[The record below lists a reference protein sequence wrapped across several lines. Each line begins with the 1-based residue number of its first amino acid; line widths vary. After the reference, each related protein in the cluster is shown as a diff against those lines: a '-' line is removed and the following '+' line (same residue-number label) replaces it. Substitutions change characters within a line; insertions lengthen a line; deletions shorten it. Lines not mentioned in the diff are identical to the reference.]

1 MALPRLHER
10 TIKMAMAKPSLQNSH
25 LSFEASDIAS
35 HHRTCS
41 GPELQVSVLI
51 PAFSCTS
58 AAPFTAHKEGLPDG
72 ADKASLQGI
81 QAGVICC
88 HLRLQLTIE
97 KAGKPLRTRTPSM
110 HHLKLKSTYDN
121 EVNKQTIKILQG
133 STTAGVEHDWQLV
146 QAEPKHST
154 VRLWIAAAVL
164 VAVVVTCASV
174 YLLFFRKHLMPYVQC
189 KSKPCLDHAERL
201 LASIDTSVN
210 PCHDFYAFTCGRW
223 QSSSPH
229 KSVQDV
235 MNEKATQEEIEEVS
249 TDLWNVGKPSRLYQ
263 KCLNPE
269 PSDIAANI
277 VALEEIMANLFLT
290 WPMENPQPTDSH
302 PLDVMVELAFK
313 WDINFIFSMEA
324 ARTSAIGGILVFRR
338 VYSSAAWVD
347 RFEKSMSAEQYKDIV
362 KAHLNYLSANMT
374 NANCTLLQ
382 LLENSFIEARL
393 HKAHTG
399 PKWFIMDK
407 IDLETQSFKPGIWL
421 QYLEL
426 HSEDMGYKWSSHD
439 SVLLE
444 DADILSDVEKLFKKH
459 THVELLTGIAW
470 MFIQSHL
477 WAVVGKPKLMFESDV
492 EKKCKYACL
501 EYVNL
506 RLGISLSAE
515 HLNQRYPTKEARH
528 EISSFLLS
536 VKSEFITLMKNSSWI
551 DVLSKHTAEQK
562 ITSMNLN
569 LLPAEQFFDPAKR
582 LLLYQHFPLMND
594 SGFFGSWLQA
604 SRIYQKLHSHEH
616 FRDVYKK
623 RRTFLYEPYSYSY
636 LLNDISAGTVALEP
650 PMFYKGGPYMIN
662 YAGAAT
668 RVAREIAK
676 SFDPQGVHVDNH
688 GDTVTWWGM
697 QHSAEYRSRATCD
710 LGEGAPA
717 TMGVFPVIPAIEASY
732 AAYKRVLSKLW
743 DLEGKRT
750 DLRISGLERYDD
762 DMLFFLTYCYALC
775 SKKGDTM
782 GKAECNVPLK
792 HFDQFGE
799 AFRCSQGSPMRAAE
813 KCTFFSS

>member
-1 MALPRLHER
+1 ME
-10 TIKMAMAKPSLQNSH
+10 
-25 LSFEASDIAS
+25 
-35 HHRTCS
+35 
-41 GPELQVSVLI
+41 
-51 PAFSCTS
+51 
-58 AAPFTAHKEGLPDG
+58 
-72 ADKASLQGI
+72 KAS
-81 QAGVICC
+81 
-88 HLRLQLTIE
+88 
-97 KAGKPLRTRTPSM
+97 KALHSRKLSVRPLKPKSTFESEVNRQSMKM
-110 HHLKLKSTYDN
+110 HH
-121 EVNKQTIKILQG
+121 G
-133 STTAGVEHDWQLV
+133 STTTGVDHDWQLV
-146 QAEPKHST
+146 QVEPKRST
-154 VRLWIAAAVL
+154 VRLLIAAAVL
-164 VAVVVTCASV
+164 VAVVVTCVCV
-174 YLLFFRKHLMPYVQC
+174 YLLVFRKPQIPRVQC

-201 LASIDTSVN
+201 LASIDTSVD
-210 PCHDFYAFTCGRW
+210 PCHDFYAFTCGLW
-223 QSSSPH
+223 QSSSPQ

-235 MNEKATQEEIEEVS
+235 MNEKATQDELKEIS
-249 TDLWNVGKPSRLYQ
+249 TDLWNVGRPSRLYN

-290 WPMENPQPTDSH
+290 WPMENPQPTDAH

-324 ARTSAIGGILVFRR
+324 ARTSAIGNILVFRR
-338 VYSSAAWVD
+338 IYSSAAWVD
-347 RFEKSMSAEQYKDIV
+347 RFEKSMSAEQYEDIV
-362 KAHLNYLSANMT
+362 KAHLNYLGANMT

-393 HKAHTG
+393 HKAHTVS
-399 PKWFIMDK
+399 KWFIMDK

-421 QYLEL
+421 QYLQL
-426 HSEDMGYKWSSHD
+426 HSEDMGFKWSAPD

-477 WAVVGKPKLMFESDV
+477 WAVVGKPQLMFESDV
-492 EKKCKYACL
+492 EKKCQYACL

-506 RLGISLSAE
+506 RLGILLSAE
-515 HLNQRYPTKEARH
+515 HLNQRYPTKEARLA
-528 EISSFLLS
+528 ISSFLLGI
-536 VKSEFITLMKNSSWI
+536 KSEFITLMRNSSWI
-551 DVLSKHTAEQK
+551 DVQSRQTAEQK

-569 LLPAEQFFDPAKR
+569 LLPAEQFFVPAKR
-582 LLLYQHFPLMND
+582 LLLYQRFPFMND

-604 SRIYQKLHSHEH
+604 SRIYQKLHIHEH
-616 FRDVYKK
+616 FRDVYRK

-650 PMFYKGGPYMIN
+650 PMFYEGGPYMIN

-688 GDTVTWWGM
+688 GDTVTWWGT

-717 TMGVFPVIPAIEASY
+717 TMGVFPTIPAIEASH
-732 AAYKRVLSKLW
+732 AAYKRVLSNLW
-743 DLEGKRT
+743 ALRGKRT
-750 DLRISGLERYDD
+750 DLRIPGLERYND
-762 DMLFFLTYCYALC
+762 DMVFFLTYCYALC
-775 SKKGDTM
+775 SKKGDPM
-782 GKAECNVPLK
+782 GKAECNVPLR
-792 HFDQFGE
+792 HFDHFGK
-799 AFRCSQGSPMRAAE
+799 AFHCSQGSPMRAAE